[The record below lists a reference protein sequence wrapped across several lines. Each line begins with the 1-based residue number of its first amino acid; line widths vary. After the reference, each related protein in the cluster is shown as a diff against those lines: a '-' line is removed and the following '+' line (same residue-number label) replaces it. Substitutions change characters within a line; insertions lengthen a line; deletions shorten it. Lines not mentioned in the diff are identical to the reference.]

1 MNNNQNNINQSINQI
16 TIDCLINKEMYDNM
30 ISSSEVKKDNL
41 KEMKFYRKRIYDLA
55 KRLLISKEDRE
66 SVTPDVNYAFSN
78 FVKTSINYFKIIDK
92 QDILQKD
99 YEELEEV
106 VNNYTNTNTNTNT
119 FNEEDKEEK
128 EETNNYDTFIMKKIT
143 LPSEKLKMT
152 TMDNFV
158 IRKQSEEIKES
169 IIYPQKREF
178 NLKDESLKNKGI
190 KKKVTKEKK
199 NINNKYDK
207 KNNQESKTQ
216 IQEKNLKTEAKTKTK
231 TESKTEAN
239 DTTK

>member
-1 MNNNQNNINQSINQI
+1 MNNNQSNNNQSINQI
-16 TIDCLINKEMYDNM
+16 TIDCLINKDMYDNM
-30 ISSSEVKKDNL
+30 LNSSEVKKDNL

-55 KRLLISKEDRE
+55 KRLLISKDERE

-78 FVKTSINYFKIIDK
+78 FVKTSISYFKIIDK

-106 VNNYTNTNTNTNT
+106 ANNDNNSKI
-119 FNEEDKEEK
+119 NEDEE
-128 EETNNYDTFIMKKIT
+128 ELNNYDAYIMKKIT
-143 LPSEKLKMT
+143 MPQDKLKMT

-158 IRKQSEEIKES
+158 IRKQAEEIEET
-169 IIYPQKREF
+169 IIFPQKREF

-190 KKKVTKEKK
+190 KKKDTKEKK

-216 IQEKNLKTEAKTKTK
+216 IQEKNIETKTK
-231 TESKTEAN
+231 
-239 DTTK
+239 

>member
-1 MNNNQNNINQSINQI
+1 MNNNQNNNNQSINQI
-16 TIDCLINKEMYDNM
+16 TIDCLINKDMYDNM
-30 ISSSEVKKDNL
+30 VNSSDVKKDNL
-41 KEMKFYRKRIYDLA
+41 KEMKFYRKRIYDLV

-78 FVKTSINYFKIIDK
+78 FVKTSISYFKIIDK

-99 YEELEEV
+99 YEGLEEAA
-106 VNNYTNTNTNTNT
+106 NNNNT
-119 FNEEDKEEK
+119 FIKEDEEEL
-128 EETNNYDTFIMKKIT
+128 NNYDTYIMKKIT
-143 LPSEKLKMT
+143 MPEEKLKMT
-152 TMDNFV
+152 SMDNFV
-158 IRKQSEEIKES
+158 IRKQAEEIKET

-190 KKKVTKEKK
+190 KKKESKEKK

-216 IQEKNLKTEAKTKTK
+216 IQEKNIETKTK
-231 TESKTEAN
+231 
-239 DTTK
+239 